1 MQQTEIHPDHP
12 AHWTHGM
19 ALERRL
25 GLPRGMLLVGPRDG
39 DSVINRVLSAAHLDS
54 ATLDQLASILTVTVR
69 DWLRK

>member
-1 MQQTEIHPDHP
+1 
-12 AHWTHGM
+12 M